1 MTVTTQGNAMLRI
14 VPTID
19 NIGYWITV
27 GGHSDYNENLQL
39 GLESISDHFSKRISF
54 LQEEIRKLESL
65 KSETDSELEKRGG
78 KYRPRRVA
86 MPPSDVWWADCKT
99 CKASNSTLN
108 MVAIEVTIGGIKVL
122 CRECC
127 KEQFPSLVR

>member
-1 MTVTTQGNAMLRI
+1 MLKI

-39 GLESISDHFSKRISF
+39 GLESISDHFANRITQ
-54 LQEEIRKLESL
+54 LREEIRKVESI
-65 KSETDSELEKRGG
+65 KSEVDSELEKRGG

-86 MPPSDVWWADCKT
+86 MPASNVWWADCKT
-99 CKASNSTLN
+99 CKTSNNTLN
-108 MVAIEVTIGGIKVL
+108 MVAIEVTVGGIKVL
-122 CRECC
+122 CHKCSR
-127 KEQFPSLVR
+127 EQFPSLVR